1 MIKRFFDIV
10 LSVILLFLFAPILFL
25 ISILIRYKIS
35 KSIFF
40 IQKRPGLK
48 CKPFYL
54 IKFKTMYDI
63 KNKRFESIDEYKRIS
78 KFGSF
83 LRTSSIDEL
92 PTLINIIKG
101 DMSFIGPRP
110 LLMEYLKYYNNF
122 EIRRHD
128 IKPGLTGW
136 AQINGR
142 NLISWEEKFKLDLWY
157 VDNYSI
163 FLDLKIFFITIWKV
177 LKREGIYTN
186 KNQIM
191 PKFKRDIR

>member
-1 MIKRFFDIV
+1 MIKRFFDLV
-10 LSVILLFLFAPILFL
+10 LSIFLIILFAPILL
-25 ISILIRYKIS
+25 LVAILIRMNIS
-35 KSIFF
+35 SSIFF

-54 IKFKTMYDI
+54 IKFKSMYDI
-63 KNKRFESIDEYKRIS
+63 NKKMVNSIKDHKRIS
-78 KFGSF
+78 KLGDF
-83 LRTSSIDEL
+83 LRRTSIDEL

-110 LLMEYLKYYNNF
+110 LLMEYLKYYDKN

-128 IKPGLTGW
+128 VKPGLSGW

-157 VDNYSI
+157 VDNNSI
-163 FLDLKIFFITIWKV
+163 LLDLKILIITIWKV
-177 LKREGIYTN
+177 IKSEGIYTN
-186 KNQIM
+186 KNRIM
-191 PKFKRDIR
+191 PKFQRKI

>member
-1 MIKRFFDIV
+1 MIKRFFDLV
-10 LSVILLFLFAPILFL
+10 LSIFLIILFAPILL
-25 ISILIRYKIS
+25 LVAILIRMNIS
-35 KSIFF
+35 SSIFF

-54 IKFKTMYDI
+54 IKFKSMYDI
-63 KNKRFESIDEYKRIS
+63 NKKMVNSIKDHKRIS
-78 KFGSF
+78 KLGDF
-83 LRTSSIDEL
+83 LRRTSIDEL

-110 LLMEYLKYYNNF
+110 LLMEYLKYYDKN

-128 IKPGLTGW
+128 VKPGLSGW

-157 VDNYSI
+157 VDNNSI
-163 FLDLKIFFITIWKV
+163 FLDLKILIITIWKV
-177 LKREGIYTN
+177 IKSEGIYTN
-186 KNQIM
+186 KNRIM
-191 PKFKRDIR
+191 PKFQRKI